1 MYCQYWQKEQEETLR
16 TDKDIFQND
25 TASSLAQQDN
35 PECWVVIRF
44 CDEYT
49 KKNTCRSK
57 VTGGIDNLCAKVLP
71 ESLWSKF
78 LI

>member
-49 KKNTCRSK
+49 KKTCRSK
-57 VTGGIDNLCAKVLP
+57 VTGGIDNLCANVLP